1 MLFENNDTLQNLQ
14 MTNTPPKMDKYD
26 TRRRWCLTK
35 MAHLVQC
42 EKIPKSCL
50 PRTTEQR
57 DS

>member
-1 MLFENNDTLQNLQ
+1 MLFENNDTLQNL
-14 MTNTPPKMDKYD
+14 TNTPPKMDKYD

-42 EKIPKSCL
+42 EKIPKGCL